1 MSPRPVVV
9 EPDLPVVV
17 VVGRPNVGKSTLFN
31 RILGKQVAIVEDRPG
46 VTRDRKTMEAEWLT
60 RPFLLVDTGGWLP
73 GGSELD
79 AKVSRQ
85 VEKAVKT
92 ADVVLFVVD
101 ATVGVTEDDAS
112 LAEWLRRIEPP
123 VVLVVNKADND
134 RREDE
139 RWEFMKMGLGEPYP
153 ISALH
158 GRRCGDLLDIVLSHL
173 PSEDALADGG
183 AADGEHDDAFDID
196 DDDADAPVQKE
207 DDGIPAVA
215 IVGRPNVGKSTLFNR
230 LIGQDRSVVHDM
242 PGTTRDAI
250 DTIVETPDGPVR
262 FVDTAGLRRRSKM
275 DDGTE
280 FYSFVR
286 ALRAIDNADVAL
298 LVIDA
303 HEGITHQDQRLAERV
318 DAAGCPV
325 VVLLNKWETMDD
337 AEERADVTAELARK
351 LHFVGDAPVLK
362 ISALTGLGVHKLL
375 PILADAIER
384 YNKRVPTRDVNKVI
398 AEAQASHPAPHG
410 GRVLYALQG
419 ATEPP
424 TFTLFANRPI
434 PRDYLRYLERKLREA
449 FDLKGIPI
457 TLRVRR
463 RSS

>member
-31 RILGKQVAIVEDRPG
+31 RILGKRVAIVEDRPG
-46 VTRDRKTMEAEWLT
+46 VTRDRKAMEAEWLSHE
-60 RPFLLVDTGGWLP
+60 FLLVDTGGWLP
-73 GGSELD
+73 GGSDLD

-101 ATVGVTEDDAS
+101 ASVGVTEEDAA

-123 VVLVVNKADND
+123 VVVVVNKADND

-139 RWEFMKMGLGEPYP
+139 RWEFMKLGLGEPYP

-173 PSEDALADGG
+173 PSEDAAHDGGRDDADG
-183 AADGEHDDAFDID
+183 AFDID
-196 DDDADAPVQKE
+196 DDDADATVRRE

-215 IVGRPNVGKSTLFNR
+215 ILGRPNVGKSTLFNR
-230 LIGQDRSVVHDM
+230 LIGEDRSVVHDM
-242 PGTTRDAI
+242 PGTTRDAV
-250 DTIVETPDGPVR
+250 DTIVETPEGPVR
-262 FVDTAGLRRRSKM
+262 FVDTAGMRRRSKM
-275 DDGTE
+275 TDGAE

-286 ALRAIDNADVAL
+286 ALRAVDAADVAL

-303 HEGITHQDQRLAERV
+303 TDGVTHQDQRLAERI

-325 VVLLNKWETMDD
+325 VVLLNKWELMDD
-337 AEERADVTAELARK
+337 AEERSDLTADLARK

-362 ISALTGLGVHKLL
+362 ISALTGKGVHKLL
-375 PILADAIER
+375 PVLADAMER
-384 YNKRVPTRDVNKVI
+384 YHRRVPTRDVNRVM

-449 FDLKGIPI
+449 FDLAGTPI